1 MIRIHVHENGVTP
14 GTGPFWEVV
23 ALMVIS
29 CGLMYLFFKRSGWL

>member
-1 MIRIHVHENGVTP
+1 MNVPLPGLGLP

-29 CGLMYLFFKRSGWL
+29 CALMYWYFRKSGWL